1 MKINMKEWIAS
12 ILGSEKRIAIPVMTH
27 SGIELLGHTVY
38 DAVTNGE
45 IHARAVKLL
54 AEKYPSAA
62 SSVIMDLTV
71 EAEAFGAEIHYSKNE
86 VPSVI
91 GRLVSNLEE
100 VEKLQI
106 PSLENGRVQEYIK
119 ANRLI
124 AEDTSKPVVAG
135 CIGPYSLAGRLYDMS
150 EIMMAMYIEP
160 DCIKLLLSK
169 CTEFIK
175 NYCVALKSAG
185 ANGILMAEPAAGLLS
200 NEACLEFSSTYVREI
215 VSEVQDES
223 FSIFLHNCGNS
234 GQCTKAM
241 VATGAYGYHFGNGID
256 MLLALDQCPK
266 DVLVM
271 GNIDPV
277 SMFKMAS
284 SRVLYGA
291 TKDLLLRT
299 ANYPNFVLS
308 SGCDPPPEVPFENIE
323 MFYKALADFNRGMYD

>member
-1 MKINMKEWIAS
+1 
-12 ILGSEKRIAIPVMTH
+12 
-27 SGIELLGHTVY
+27 
-38 DAVTNGE
+38 
-45 IHARAVKLL
+45 
-54 AEKYPSAA
+54 
-62 SSVIMDLTV
+62 
-71 EAEAFGAEIHYSKNE
+71 
-86 VPSVI
+86 
-91 GRLVSNLEE
+91 
-100 VEKLQI
+100 
-106 PSLENGRVQEYIK
+106 
-119 ANRLI
+119 
-124 AEDTSKPVVAG
+124 
-135 CIGPYSLAGRLYDMS
+135 
-150 EIMMAMYIEP
+150 MYIEP

-308 SGCDPPPEVPFENIE
+308 SGCDTPPEVPFENIE

>member
-1 MKINMKEWIAS
+1 MIINMKEWIAS

-135 CIGPYSLAGRLYDMS
+135 CIGPYSFAG
-150 EIMMAMYIEP
+150 
-160 DCIKLLLSK
+160 
-169 CTEFIK
+169 
-175 NYCVALKSAG
+175 
-185 ANGILMAEPAAGLLS
+185 
-200 NEACLEFSSTYVREI
+200 
-215 VSEVQDES
+215 
-223 FSIFLHNCGNS
+223 
-234 GQCTKAM
+234 
-241 VATGAYGYHFGNGID
+241 
-256 MLLALDQCPK
+256 
-266 DVLVM
+266 
-271 GNIDPV
+271 
-277 SMFKMAS
+277 
-284 SRVLYGA
+284 
-291 TKDLLLRT
+291 
-299 ANYPNFVLS
+299 
-308 SGCDPPPEVPFENIE
+308 
-323 MFYKALADFNRGMYD
+323 